1 MYLHRLSVVGLI
13 RYRGITGAISRDDLT
28 RLINDSFDIVEWNG
42 KRKCRPKVTGR
53 VFEEVQERQQQSFM
67 KQSQDGVGYDE
78 AKSKCGNSDE
88 QLNDAVATGRV
99 TRFGEW
105 PGCVYFFRR
114 VELGMQT
121 KHSISEKSTV
131 SYAGNDFIHNTMQT
145 AQLERMDEVRDFAE
159 NRAHGA
165 AAGTAG
171 QPNLCIQDICSGSAG
186 QPSSSSPQSRTCQ
199 DLLRRC
205 EAQQAQLKKVYKLA
219 DTAEERYGKYASACP
234 RVRTQ
239 LDLLKGECEKT
250 DEIFSKYSKASK
262 YGKEVDGKPITS
274 AYLGAL
280 LGEMEMQFQSMCGD
294 VKSVKHYIPQVPK
307 EKQ

>member
-1 MYLHRLSVVGLI
+1 M
-13 RYRGITGAISRDDLT
+13 
-28 RLINDSFDIVEWNG
+28 
-42 KRKCRPKVTGR
+42 
-53 VFEEVQERQQQSFM
+53 FEEVQERQQQSFM

-78 AKSKCGNSDE
+78 AKSKCGNSDD

-105 PGCVYFFRR
+105 PDCVYFFRR

-121 KHSISEKSTV
+121 RHSISEKSTV
-131 SYAGNDFIHNTMQT
+131 SYAGNDFIHNTMQK

-159 NRAHGA
+159 NSAQGPTT
-165 AAGTAG
+165 GTAS
-171 QPNLCIQDICSGSAG
+171 QPNLSIQDICSGSAG
-186 QPSSSSPQSRTCQ
+186 TPASSSPQMRTCA

-205 EAQQAQLKKVYKLA
+205 EAQQQQLKKVYKLA
-219 DTAEERYGKYASACP
+219 DCAEERYGKYSTTHP

-262 YGKEVDGKPITS
+262 YGKDVDGKPITS

-280 LGEMEMQFQSMCGD
+280 LGEMEAQFQSMCGD
-294 VKSVKHYIPQVPK
+294 VKSVKHYCPPTTRADK
-307 EKQ
+307 